1 MPHVVVVAADIVV
14 ATILLDLASGYRF
27 PFRALLLH
35 TLSGSPSHSLP
46 DTLSLSPSLGL
57 SPFTG
62 LASLFV
68 FGCFR
73 VFIAKTFVQIT
84 RAIRATTTTT
94 ATRRGNHIK
103 YVFRFYGVLICFVA
117 ENTSPRRGKTL
128 GLGQYQIQPFSGRS

>member
-1 MPHVVVVAADIVV
+1 MPHVVVVVGVVV
-14 ATILLDLASGYRF
+14 ATILLDVASGCRF

-35 TLSGSPSHSLP
+35 TLSGSRSHSLP
-46 DTLSLSPSLGL
+46 DTLSLSLSPALSL

-84 RAIRATTTTT
+84 RAIRATTTAATT
-94 ATRRGNHIK
+94 TRRG
-103 YVFRFYGVLICFVA
+103 
-117 ENTSPRRGKTL
+117 TT
-128 GLGQYQIQPFSGRS
+128 